1 MAAWTRYLKNPNR
14 KTEEV
19 RAVLAALSV
28 HGTRGHT
35 HLRDRIVDG
44 YRLIL
49 ANHPTMAAQIVNV
62 LMACERWGLAELVA
76 PIVDAPPPKL
86 DRAALLQLRAYAR
99 QAEEALA
106 GASRGR
112 DGTEGG

>member
-49 ANHPTMAAQIVNV
+49 ANHPTMAA
-62 LMACERWGLAELVA
+62 
-76 PIVDAPPPKL
+76 
-86 DRAALLQLRAYAR
+86 
-99 QAEEALA
+99 
-106 GASRGR
+106 
-112 DGTEGG
+112 